1 MFCNCGYGNKSK
13 DWTKEHDTWSSVMVD
28 QMIYQSWLSNDWAL
42 DFESDWVNQSRKM
55 PLADLARPL
64 WFLSTASFN
73 SAGDSLIALHL
84 SSECPLVLDSWH
96 WRTKLERYYHISLTA
111 KVYRW
116 ASTEYI
122 ASIDYKCLSDSHYM
136 YYLLHR
142 RRLQIRSLIPRW
154 LGISLFGA
162 ILTAILARYCLNH
175 LSQPRFDR

>member
-1 MFCNCGYGNKSK
+1 
-13 DWTKEHDTWSSVMVD
+13 
-28 QMIYQSWLSNDWAL
+28 MIYQSWLSNDWAL

-73 SAGDSLIALHL
+73 SAGNSLIALHL

-96 WRTKLERYYHISLTA
+96 GRTKLERYYHISLTA

-122 ASIDYKCLSDSHYM
+122 ASIDYKCLWNSHYM

-142 RRLQIRSLIPRW
+142 RRLQIQSLIPRW
-154 LGISLFGA
+154 LEIRVEYVESKSSHISSSSSVSLLKFLVWDV
-162 ILTAILARYCLNH
+162 ISKSPSH
-175 LSQPRFDR
+175 W